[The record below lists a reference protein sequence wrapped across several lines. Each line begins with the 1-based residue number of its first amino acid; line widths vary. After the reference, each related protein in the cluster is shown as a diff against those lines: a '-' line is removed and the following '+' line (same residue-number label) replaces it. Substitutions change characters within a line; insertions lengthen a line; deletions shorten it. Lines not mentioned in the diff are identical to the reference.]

1 MLTED
6 SGHEMAR
13 LFAARWWA
21 VLRRGTI
28 AIAFGVLAF
37 AWLNVTVATLVLR
50 FGFLA
55 LADGLVCLL
64 TAIGGRRQRPDRWL
78 LLLEVIVGICAGVVT
93 LRAPALTAL
102 VLVLFISIWA
112 MGNRILANCT
122 GCPPAECRFRRG
134 LAGVERHIV
143 GAVRVNACVAAC
155 CWGPWAGL
163 GDHRL
168 HTDQG
173 VFEIMLGFEFRSV
186 GTAYESGFV

>member
-28 AIAFGVLAF
+28 AIAFGALAF
-37 AWLNVTVATLVLR
+37 AWLGVTVATLVPR
-50 FGFLA
+50 FWFLA

-64 TAIGGRRQRPDRWL
+64 TAIGGCRRRRDRWQ

-112 MGNRILANCT
+112 TGFLRIAT
-122 GCPPAECRFRRG
+122 ECRFGRG
-134 LAGVERHIV
+134 LAGAERHIV

-168 HTDQG
+168 HTDLG
-173 VFEIMLGFEFRSV
+173 VFEIMLGFELRSV
-186 GTAYESGFV
+186 HTAYESGFV

>member
-13 LFAARWWA
+13 LSAARWWA
-21 VLRRGTI
+21 VLPRGTI
-28 AIAFGVLAF
+28 ALAFGVLAF
-37 AWLNVTVATLVLR
+37 AWLGVTVATLVLR

-64 TAIGGRRQRPDRWL
+64 TAIGGRRQRQDHWL

-112 MGNRILANCT
+112 TGFLRIA
-122 GCPPAECRFRRG
+122 PECRFGRG
-134 LAGVERHIV
+134 LASVERHIV
-143 GAVRVNACVAAC
+143 GAVHVNACVSAS

-173 VFEIMLGFEFRSV
+173 VFEITLGFELRSV
-186 GTAYESGFV
+186 RIAYESGFV